1 MKKKLFKFSMALLP
15 IVALSAEPSVYG
27 TVDTNGISSN
37 NGISSHEVKHVPIN
51 QTSSYNSESIRYTEP
66 EKSSNNG
73 AEQYEGIRSV
83 VQSYET
89 KIAKQDER
97 IRQLEDE
104 IIKLR
109 GYVEESRKIQ
119 TENQDKVKVVIGE
132 LSTLIDS
139 INKNYVPKEKFDQLE
154 HELKNS
160 KVTSS
165 KQIATA
171 SESSSK
177 NTEKE
182 ATSKT
187 LSTKE
192 LSTKDSATLLKE
204 ADDFFEKK
212 SYTNAEMTYKELL
225 NRNYKPAKVNFQL
238 GEIAY
243 NKKSYATAIE
253 NYKTSISLFDKASYI
268 PTLLYHTGASFEKLG
283 KTKDAQGF
291 YKALKENYPTSPEA
305 KKVK

>member
-51 QTSSYNSESIRYTEP
+51 QTSSYNLESIRYTEP

-73 AEQYEGIRSV
+73 ADQYEGIRSV

-119 TENQDKVKVVIGE
+119 TENQDKVKVVVGE

-139 INKNYVPKEKFDQLE
+139 INKNYVPKEKFEQLE
-154 HELKNS
+154 HELKSS
-160 KVTSS
+160 KATSS
-165 KQIATA
+165 KQIATS
-171 SESSSK
+171 SESSNK
-177 NTEKE
+177 NAEKE
-182 ATSKT
+182 AISK
-187 LSTKE
+187 SPSAKE

-212 SYTNAEMTYKELL
+212 SYTNAEVMYKELL
-225 NRNYKPAKVNFQL
+225 NRNYKLAKVNFQL